1 MPYWQNGRQSY
12 FRVPEFPFG
21 TPRRQGDSFPSEG
34 MLPEPDLHKL
44 ISENDDKGA
53 IFMKIHLPYNGGV
66 TLIENTFIDR
76 YMPAAN
82 GEFVKIYLYLL
93 RCASSG
99 ISDLSISGIADVF
112 DHTEADVRRA
122 LNYWVK
128 VKLIELNCDEDGS
141 LKDVRLLHPAG
152 IPDKAGSA
160 AAGPEGAAPL
170 NDLLLPGKDPVLPA
184 ASASSDEAS
193 AESKITEF
201 RPPLSRREREE
212 TVWRSDIQRLLFI
225 AEQYYGRPLAKAE
238 EENLVYFLD
247 TLRMSE
253 DLIEFL
259 LEYCITKGHK
269 SARYIEKVAQAWH
282 SKGISSVEQA
292 RSEIQLYN
300 KDYFEIFRALGIRSH
315 MPTDAEIRYMDSW
328 LKDLDMSMDVIRE
341 ACARTVLKTSKAQFS
356 YADSILRSW
365 HESGVHTLADVRR
378 LDELHAEK
386 KASGGSTLPSAASG
400 PSSNRFNNFQSRDC
414 DWDRI
419 GRLVIQSQ
427 ESGES

>member
-1 MPYWQNGRQSY
+1 
-12 FRVPEFPFG
+12 
-21 TPRRQGDSFPSEG
+21 
-34 MLPEPDLHKL
+34 
-44 ISENDDKGA
+44 
-53 IFMKIHLPYNGGV
+53 MKIHLPYDGSV

-99 ISDLSISGIADVF
+99 ISDLSVSGIADVF

-141 LKDVRLLHPAG
+141 LKDVRLLSPG
-152 IPDKAGSA
+152 RIPA
-160 AAGPEGAAPL
+160 AAAPEFRGEEATPGRVPAAAAPEFR
-170 NDLLLPGKDPVLPA
+170 DEEAPLLTPDRVPA
-184 ASASSDEAS
+184 AAAPEIGGEEA
-193 AESKITEF
+193 ATDSKITEF
-201 RPPLSRREREE
+201 RSPLSRREREE
-212 TVWRSDIQRLLFI
+212 TGWRSDIQRLLFI
-225 AEQYYGRPLAKAE
+225 AEQYYGRPLSKAE
-238 EENLVYFLD
+238 EENLGYFLD
-247 TLRMSE
+247 TLGMSE

-282 SKGISSVEQA
+282 EKGIRSVEQA

-300 KDYFEIFRALGIRSH
+300 RDYFEIFRALGIRSH
-315 MPTDAEIRYMDSW
+315 MPTNIEIRYMDSW
-328 LKDLDMSMDVIRE
+328 LKDLDMSMDVIKE
-341 ACARTVLKTSKAQFS
+341 ACARTVLKTSRSQFS

-365 HESGVHTLADVRR
+365 HASGVHTLSDIRR
-378 LDELHAEK
+378 LDELHTEK
-386 KASGGSTLPSAASG
+386 KASGGTSLPPVSSGASA
-400 PSSNRFNNFQSRDC
+400 NRFKNFQSRDC
-414 DWDRI
+414 DWDSI
-419 GRLVIQSQ
+419 GRMVIQSQ

>member
-160 AAGPEGAAPL
+160 AAGLEGAAPL

-184 ASASSDEAS
+184 ASASADEAS

-269 SARYIEKVAQAWH
+269 SARY
-282 SKGISSVEQA
+282 
-292 RSEIQLYN
+292 

-414 DWDRI
+414 DWDSI

>member
-1 MPYWQNGRQSY
+1 
-12 FRVPEFPFG
+12 
-21 TPRRQGDSFPSEG
+21 
-34 MLPEPDLHKL
+34 
-44 ISENDDKGA
+44 
-53 IFMKIHLPYNGGV
+53 MKIHLPYDGSV

-99 ISDLSISGIADVF
+99 ISDLSVSGIADVF

-141 LKDVRLLHPAG
+141 LKDVRLLSPG
-152 IPDKAGSA
+152 RVPA
-160 AAGPEGAAPL
+160 AAAPEFRDEEAPLLPPDRVPAAAAPEI
-170 NDLLLPGKDPVLPA
+170 GGEEA
-184 ASASSDEAS
+184 ATD
-193 AESKITEF
+193 SKITEF
-201 RPPLSRREREE
+201 RSPLSRREREE
-212 TVWRSDIQRLLFI
+212 TGWRSDIQRLLFI
-225 AEQYYGRPLAKAE
+225 AEQYYGRPLSKAE
-238 EENLVYFLD
+238 EENLGYFLD
-247 TLRMSE
+247 TLGMSE

-282 SKGISSVEQA
+282 EKGIRSVEQA

-300 KDYFEIFRALGIRSH
+300 RDYFEIFRALGIRSH
-315 MPTDAEIRYMDSW
+315 MPTNIEIRYMDSW
-328 LKDLDMSMDVIRE
+328 LKDLDMSMDVIKE
-341 ACARTVLKTSKAQFS
+341 ACARTVLKTSRSQFS

-365 HESGVHTLADVRR
+365 HASGVHTLSDIRR
-378 LDELHAEK
+378 LDELHTEK
-386 KASGGSTLPSAASG
+386 KASGGTSLPPVSSGASA
-400 PSSNRFNNFQSRDC
+400 NRFKNFQSRDC
-414 DWDRI
+414 DWDSI
-419 GRLVIQSQ
+419 GRMVIQSQ

>member
-1 MPYWQNGRQSY
+1 
-12 FRVPEFPFG
+12 
-21 TPRRQGDSFPSEG
+21 
-34 MLPEPDLHKL
+34 
-44 ISENDDKGA
+44 
-53 IFMKIHLPYNGGV
+53 
-66 TLIENTFIDR
+66 
-76 YMPAAN
+76 
-82 GEFVKIYLYLL
+82 
-93 RCASSG
+93 
-99 ISDLSISGIADVF
+99 
-112 DHTEADVRRA
+112 
-122 LNYWVK
+122 
-128 VKLIELNCDEDGS
+128 
-141 LKDVRLLHPAG
+141 
-152 IPDKAGSA
+152 
-160 AAGPEGAAPL
+160 
-170 NDLLLPGKDPVLPA
+170 
-184 ASASSDEAS
+184 
-193 AESKITEF
+193 
-201 RPPLSRREREE
+201 
-212 TVWRSDIQRLLFI
+212 
-225 AEQYYGRPLAKAE
+225 
-238 EENLVYFLD
+238 
-247 TLRMSE
+247 MSE

-414 DWDRI
+414 DWDSI

>member
-1 MPYWQNGRQSY
+1 
-12 FRVPEFPFG
+12 
-21 TPRRQGDSFPSEG
+21 
-34 MLPEPDLHKL
+34 
-44 ISENDDKGA
+44 
-53 IFMKIHLPYNGGV
+53 MKIHLPYDGSV

-99 ISDLSISGIADVF
+99 ISDLSVSGIADVF

-141 LKDVRLLHPAG
+141 LKDVRLLSPG
-152 IPDKAGSA
+152 RIPA
-160 AAGPEGAAPL
+160 AAAPEFRGEEATPGRVPAAAAPESREEEAP
-170 NDLLLPGKDPVLPA
+170 LLPPGRVPA
-184 ASASSDEAS
+184 AAAPEFRDEEAPLLTPDRVP
-193 AESKITEF
+193 AAAAPEIGGEEAATDSKITEF
-201 RPPLSRREREE
+201 RSPLSRREREE
-212 TVWRSDIQRLLFI
+212 TGWRSDIQRLLFI
-225 AEQYYGRPLAKAE
+225 AEQYYGRPLSKAE
-238 EENLVYFLD
+238 EENLGYFLD
-247 TLRMSE
+247 TLGMSE

-282 SKGISSVEQA
+282 EKGIRSVEQA

-300 KDYFEIFRALGIRSH
+300 RDYFEIFRALGIRSH
-315 MPTDAEIRYMDSW
+315 MPTNIEIRYMDSW
-328 LKDLDMSMDVIRE
+328 LKDLDMSMDVIKE
-341 ACARTVLKTSKAQFS
+341 ACARTVLKTSRSQFP

-365 HESGVHTLADVRR
+365 HASGVHTLSDIRR
-378 LDELHAEK
+378 LDELHTEK
-386 KASGGSTLPSAASG
+386 KASGGTSLPPVSSGASA
-400 PSSNRFNNFQSRDC
+400 NRFKNFQSRDC
-414 DWDRI
+414 DWDSI
-419 GRLVIQSQ
+419 GRMVIQSQ